1 MVLREHYSHLTPCI
15 PHIDL
20 ILQVMNGLFVEL
32 CSTYALLAFVQN
44 IFNVLFRNEVCK
56 WLSQEK
62 HGPCAAV
69 SLLIGGDE
77 DRLPYFAVFVL
88 NFLDVVNAVLF
99 MSVKL
104 FGPDSTS

>member
-1 MVLREHYSHLTPCI
+1 
-15 PHIDL
+15 
-20 ILQVMNGLFVEL
+20 MNGLFVEL
-32 CSTYALLAFVQN
+32 CSTYALLAFEQN
-44 IFNVLFRNEVCK
+44 ILNVLFRNEVCK

-77 DRLPYFAVFVL
+77 DRLPYFVVFVL
-88 NFLDVVNAVLF
+88 YFFDVVNAVLF

-104 FGPDSTS
+104 FGPVSTS